1 MNASL
6 FRQPIKEELFINVK
20 EVESPKPINSLV
32 SLWEKSLPNQHN
44 EYSALKVNVF
54 SKLNELM
61 DKTKRYLWYNEGWEI
76 LQQTLAET
84 DSRLL
89 FGIVRALHLK
99 IHLQELDREVSELLA
114 PPETTTKTQY
124 STPMVLQ
131 TFMNYMKSHGPN
143 EYEKWV
149 NSSLLRLVS
158 TVHPNETERNS
169 NLRHYASL
177 FHKYLSWRRNLISV
191 QTLPPST
198 PIYRVSR
205 EQMNQLRRAIKA
217 EIESIWQSDQMRR
230 APISVESEATRIL
243 ERYEVIVRSY
253 PQWVKF
259 IKHLNAEAFWRFSA
273 SLNVKNPQW
282 RDKYAE
288 ISGANPESHREE
300 KLKHIKATFRALNI
314 PLQVPRISA
323 PIISFGTWKGGDRD
337 GNPFVIASFTNKTFI
352 EHKIFILET
361 YLKMVNVLLDK
372 ITPSI
377 NHVPVSKKLEDSLSK
392 DRSTFPY
399 IGNIKP
405 HEKYRTKLRY
415 VAEKLH
421 NTLTMSKEV
430 IKRAGATVK
439 PLLGQSIVGPTGYTA
454 DAEFIADIDILYESL
469 TQNSGKGQ
477 ARSNLQ
483 DLLILANTFG
493 FHLCSIDFRQLSSK
507 NMTACVEYL
516 EAVNFSDANKIP
528 SLSEERK
535 REILLG
541 IISKDDFEM
550 DPSVIPNLSSTTRDT
565 LQTLIIFADASRT
578 DSRAVGKFII
588 SMCSAVSD
596 YLVVY
601 FFLKLVGMLRIKDG
615 KISNCN
621 FDVTGLFETVEDMKR
636 APCIISELLEIKLI
650 HDYIIEQRKGSVTIM
665 LGYSDS
671 VRDGSS
677 LASDAQVNRTAI
689 IFRGLEQNIRKKYG
703 YPFEFVFYRGRG
715 DTLPRGYGGAID
727 GAILAQAYTTP
738 KEDHTEQ
745 NRYLRRYFSEESAM
759 NHYHSIY
766 SAHLASQLL
775 VKNENE
781 ERYQL
786 FFDFFGTIS
795 NMKWNELVK
804 ENNGGN
810 GAVYFKVLNTY
821 SILPHLNHSHF
832 ASRPISRGKNFNID
846 TIRAIPFT
854 MNLAQLRDLSSA
866 FYGTGT
872 GFELGSKLLMDGDN
886 TKKEQIYYNSIYK
899 MPHLI
904 C

>member
-1 MNASL
+1 
-6 FRQPIKEELFINVK
+6 
-20 EVESPKPINSLV
+20 
-32 SLWEKSLPNQHN
+32 
-44 EYSALKVNVF
+44 
-54 SKLNELM
+54 
-61 DKTKRYLWYNEGWEI
+61 
-76 LQQTLAET
+76 
-84 DSRLL
+84 
-89 FGIVRALHLK
+89 
-99 IHLQELDREVSELLA
+99 
-114 PPETTTKTQY
+114 
-124 STPMVLQ
+124 
-131 TFMNYMKSHGPN
+131 
-143 EYEKWV
+143 
-149 NSSLLRLVS
+149 
-158 TVHPNETERNS
+158 
-169 NLRHYASL
+169 
-177 FHKYLSWRRNLISV
+177 
-191 QTLPPST
+191 
-198 PIYRVSR
+198 
-205 EQMNQLRRAIKA
+205 
-217 EIESIWQSDQMRR
+217 
-230 APISVESEATRIL
+230 
-243 ERYEVIVRSY
+243 
-253 PQWVKF
+253 
-259 IKHLNAEAFWRFSA
+259 
-273 SLNVKNPQW
+273 
-282 RDKYAE
+282 
-288 ISGANPESHREE
+288 
-300 KLKHIKATFRALNI
+300 
-314 PLQVPRISA
+314 
-323 PIISFGTWKGGDRD
+323 
-337 GNPFVIASFTNKTFI
+337 
-352 EHKIFILET
+352 
-361 YLKMVNVLLDK
+361 
-372 ITPSI
+372 
-377 NHVPVSKKLEDSLSK
+377 
-392 DRSTFPY
+392 
-399 IGNIKP
+399 
-405 HEKYRTKLRY
+405 
-415 VAEKLH
+415 
-421 NTLTMSKEV
+421 
-430 IKRAGATVK
+430 
-439 PLLGQSIVGPTGYTA
+439 
-454 DAEFIADIDILYESL
+454 
-469 TQNSGKGQ
+469 
-477 ARSNLQ
+477 
-483 DLLILANTFG
+483 
-493 FHLCSIDFRQLSSK
+493 
-507 NMTACVEYL
+507 
-516 EAVNFSDANKIP
+516 
-528 SLSEERK
+528 
-535 REILLG
+535 
-541 IISKDDFEM
+541 
-550 DPSVIPNLSSTTRDT
+550 
-565 LQTLIIFADASRT
+565 
-578 DSRAVGKFII
+578 
-588 SMCSAVSD
+588 MCSAVSD

-886 TKKEQIYYNSIYK
+886 TVRRLVKILHNNLSEEKRADLLQLNLQNAALDLLKILDIKLADCLKISDDPILLRILSLYPSIEKGVDHISSLLVYLHDNQTSPISVLREMFLHYLPFRYSIENKETALQIRDKRIIDLYLADATPEEKSVFEEAEKEAQLTKHWILDIMDQDELQQKSLILKKNVHSEELFLL
-899 MPHLI
+899 HLI
-904 C
+904 QSYYLRSYRKLQKENGNTQQLQALETYIQMTILAISEGLGFGG